1 MDSSPIAPPPSA
13 SPPRRRGP
21 SPALLLTLGCGG
33 FLVLAVVGVGV
44 LLAVGEGSH
53 RVAASTVLRMKVGEL
68 PEFVRESQ
76 LLDLF
81 DKAPVTVHDHLVNLQ
96 KAAKDSRIKG
106 VFLELEGTTAGWAKI
121 EELRAA
127 LLDFKKSGKFVVAY
141 SEGLTEKEYA
151 LALAA
156 DEIIMPRDAYFE
168 FNGLA
173 SEVSHYP
180 GLLEKLG
187 IEVQYFRYGKYK
199 SVSGE
204 SYGRKALTAPVK
216 EMITQNL
223 ALVFEHF
230 ITAVAEHRQL
240 EVAQVRALIDEGRLK
255 SDWALEHKLIDR
267 LAYFDEVEATLKE
280 RMKLEADTK
289 LTFVS
294 ASRYREVTPSDV
306 GLPEGRD
313 VVAVVYSVGLI
324 VSGRGGDDNQGSEP
338 LIKSLRRAV
347 EDKTVKAIV
356 LRVDSPGGAGL
367 GCDYVRREVERARA
381 KKPVIVSMSDVA
393 ASGGYWISMDAT
405 AIVAQPTTATGSI
418 GIFSVIPNLGGLYEK
433 LGLNHE
439 TFTQGAH
446 ADVMTLGRKMTPEE
460 TKRFDDDLFGSYQ
473 RFVELAAK
481 GRHRSVEELEEVAQG
496 RTWYGS
502 EALEKGLVDG
512 LGGFS
517 AAIALAKDKA
527 AIPAATP
534 VKVEVFEK
542 HTSFLEELLQGDDS
556 DEEGPELADVV
567 LGKLLGASGLKPV
580 LRKVPAALP
589 LAHAVL
595 AGETT
600 FPMAEYQLDIH

>member
-1 MDSSPIAPPPSA
+1 MDSSPIAPPPTNR
-13 SPPRRRGP
+13 PPRRRGP

-33 FLVLAVVGVGV
+33 FLLLAVAGVGV
-44 LLAVGEGSH
+44 LLALGEGSH
-53 RVAASTVLRMKVGEL
+53 RVADSTVLRMKVGEL

-81 DKAPVTVHDHLVNLQ
+81 DKSPVTVHEHLVNLQ
-96 KAAKDSRIKG
+96 KAAKDTRVKG
-106 VFLELEGTTAGWAKI
+106 VFLELEGTSAGWAKI

-127 LLDFKKSGKFVVAY
+127 LLDFKRSGKFVVAY
-141 SEGLTEKEYA
+141 SEGMTEKEYA

-156 DEIIMPRDAYFE
+156 DEIIMPRDAFFE
-168 FNGLA
+168 FNGLV

-230 ITAVAEHRQL
+230 VTAVAEHRKL
-240 EVAQVRALIDEGRLK
+240 EVAQVRSLLDEGRLK
-255 SDWALEHKLIDR
+255 ADWALERKLIDQ
-267 LAYFDEVEATLKE
+267 LAYFDEVEASLKE
-280 RMKLEADTK
+280 RMKLGDEEK

-294 ASRYREVTPSDV
+294 ASRYRDVSPSDV

-324 VSGRGGDDNQGSEP
+324 VSGKGGDDNQGSEP

-347 EDKTVKAIV
+347 EDKAVKAIV

-367 GCDYVRREVERARA
+367 GCDYVRREVELARA

-433 LGLNHE
+433 LGLNNE

-446 ADVMTLGRKMTPEE
+446 ADAVTLGRKMTSAPPV
-460 TKRFDDDLFGSYQ
+460 RRGARGGRAGSHLVRLGRPREGAGRRPRRLRRSHRDGQ
-473 RFVELAAK
+473 GQGGDPGGDAGEGAGLREAHELPRGA
-481 GRHRSVEELEEVAQG
+481 AQG
-496 RTWYGS
+496 RRGRR
-502 EALEKGLVDG
+502 
-512 LGGFS
+512 GGPGAGRRGPHQ
-517 AAIALAKDKA
+517 AA
-527 AIPAATP
+527 
-534 VKVEVFEK
+534 
-542 HTSFLEELLQGDDS
+542 QR
-556 DEEGPELADVV
+556 
-567 LGKLLGASGLKPV
+567 LGAQAGPPQGA
-580 LRKVPAALP
+580 RAAAP
-589 LAHAVL
+589 GSRRARR
-595 AGETT
+595 
-600 FPMAEYQLDIH
+600 